1 MRTNLLLRSCMAW
14 LIFACAPL
22 QAAPEA
28 NWPVP
33 PKLIE
38 LPTPYG
44 TLAVGD
50 SEYVYESKLKLDDTL
65 LEPTISGMLNIH
77 YAFSMPDAQ
86 AALVSISRGND
97 SCPVSYRWVILR
109 ADGYT
114 ISPEFGSCSEHI
126 RVSADSR
133 KLTLQTPNPES
144 PDTMDI
150 YVFDGTSVKHVQ
162 RKN

>member
-1 MRTNLLLRSCMAW
+1 MAW
-14 LIFACAPL
+14 LIFASASAL
-22 QAAPEA
+22 AAPEA
-28 NWPVP
+28 NWPIP

-44 TLAVGD
+44 TLAVGE

-65 LEPTISGMLNIH
+65 LEPTISGMINIH
-77 YAFSMPDAQ
+77 YAFSMPNAQ

-97 SCPVSYRWVILR
+97 TCPVSYRWVILR

-126 RVSADSR
+126 RVTADSR

-144 PDTMDI
+144 PDTLDV
-150 YVFDGTSVKHVQ
+150 YVFDGTSVKHLTK
-162 RKN
+162 RTN